1 VVYDKIDIFLLW
13 AKDKLISHRAHNGW
27 LVVSSLLICSENQA
41 LMAIFLTLKI
51 LINFDKW

>member
-1 VVYDKIDIFLLW
+1 VVYDKIHIFLLW

-41 LMAIFLTLKI
+41 LIAIFLL
-51 LINFDKW
+51 